1 MNQFIQSDLSL
12 ILPEVFVLSMAMIVL
27 MTDLFIKPSSRWIIF
42 ALSQLTLLGGAYL
55 TSQHFN
61 HETQFAFSNMF
72 VRDGLADLLKMVSY
86 IGTSLIFFYSRS
98 YMKDRDLYR
107 GEYFSLVLFALL
119 GMMIMISSHNMLLVY
134 MGLELL
140 SLCLYSLTALDRD
153 NQKATESAIKYF
165 VLGALASGLLLYG
178 MSMIYGATSSLD
190 LSVIAAALLNHPM
203 DHAILVLGLVFMV
216 AGLAFKLGAV
226 PFQMWVPDVYEGSPS
241 SIAMLISS
249 VPKLAAFAITV
260 RLLGDGLQ
268 SMMVDWKQ
276 MMLIMA
282 ILSIGIGNITAIAQT
297 NIKRMY
303 AYSTI
308 SHIGFILFGLMSGT
322 LNGYASSLFYVISYM
337 FMTLASFAVLI
348 MMSRKNFDCQ
358 TLEDFKGLNKRN
370 SWYAFLM
377 LITMLSMAG
386 IPPTIGFYAKF
397 MVLQAAFDAGFAGF
411 VVYAVLMALVGM
423 FYYMRIVKLMYF
435 DEPNLKNNIETPIDM
450 KWILSANALALLVI
464 GLVPHTF
471 MEATTQAV
479 ALSLH

>member
-98 YMKDRDLYR
+98 YMKDRNLYR

-435 DEPNLKNNIETPIDM
+435 DEPKLKNNIEAPIDM

-471 MEATTQAV
+471 MEATTQAA

>member
-435 DEPNLKNNIETPIDM
+435 DEPKLKNNIETPIDM
-450 KWILSANALALLVI
+450 KWMLSANALALLVI

>member
-1 MNQFIQSDLSL
+1 MNQFIQSDVSL

-42 ALSQLTLLGGAYL
+42 ILSQLTLLGGAYL

-72 VRDGLADLLKMVSY
+72 VRDGLADLLKMMSY
-86 IGTSLIFFYSRS
+86 MGTSLIFFYSRS
-98 YMKDRDLYR
+98 YMKDRNLYR

-190 LSVIAAALLNHPM
+190 LSVIAASLLNHPM
-203 DHAILVLGLVFMV
+203 DHAILVLGLVFVV

-249 VPKLAAFAITV
+249 VPKLAAFAITL

-308 SHIGFILFGLMSGT
+308 SHIGFILFGLMSGS
-322 LNGYASSLFYVISYM
+322 LNGYASSLFYVVSYM
-337 FMTLASFAVLI
+337 FMTLVSFAVLM
-348 MMSRKNFDCQ
+348 MMSSKNFDCQ

-370 SWYAFLM
+370 PWYAFLM

-435 DEPNLKNNIETPIDM
+435 DEPKLKNNIEVPIDM
-450 KWILSANALALLVI
+450 QWILSTNALALLAI

-471 MEATTQAV
+471 MEATTQAI
-479 ALSLH
+479 ALSFH

>member
-42 ALSQLTLLGGAYL
+42 VLSQLTLLGGAYL

-98 YMKDRDLYR
+98 YMKDRNLYR

-119 GMMIMISSHNMLLVY
+119 GMMIMISSHNMLQVY

-435 DEPNLKNNIETPIDM
+435 DEPKLKNNIEAPIDM

>member
-1 MNQFIQSDLSL
+1 MNQFIQSDVSL

-42 ALSQLTLLGGAYL
+42 ILSQLTLLGGAYL

-72 VRDGLADLLKMVSY
+72 VRDGLADLLKMMSY
-86 IGTSLIFFYSRS
+86 MGTSLIFFYSRS
-98 YMKDRDLYR
+98 YMKDRNLYR

-190 LSVIAAALLNHPM
+190 LSVIAASLLNHPM
-203 DHAILVLGLVFMV
+203 DHAILVLGLVFVV

-249 VPKLAAFAITV
+249 VPKLAAFAITL

-308 SHIGFILFGLMSGT
+308 SHIGFILFGLMSGS
-322 LNGYASSLFYVISYM
+322 LNGYASSLFYVVSYM
-337 FMTLASFAVLI
+337 FMTLVSFAVLM
-348 MMSRKNFDCQ
+348 MMSSKNFDCQ

-370 SWYAFLM
+370 PWYAFLM

-435 DEPNLKNNIETPIDM
+435 DEPKLKNNIEVPIDM
-450 KWILSANALALLVI
+450 QWILSTNALALLVI
-464 GLVPHTF
+464 GLAPHTF

-479 ALSLH
+479 ALSFH

>member
-190 LSVIAAALLNHPM
+190 LSVIATALLNHPM
-203 DHAILVLGLVFMV
+203 DHAILVLGLVFVV

-268 SMMVDWKQ
+268 SMMADWKQ

-308 SHIGFILFGLMSGT
+308 SHIGFILFGLMSGS

-423 FYYMRIVKLMYF
+423 FYYIRIVKLMYF
-435 DEPNLKNNIETPIDM
+435 DEPKLKNNIETPIDM

>member
-98 YMKDRDLYR
+98 YMKDRNLYR

-435 DEPNLKNNIETPIDM
+435 DEPKLKNNIETPIDM

>member
-1 MNQFIQSDLSL
+1 MNQFIQSDVSL

-72 VRDGLADLLKMVSY
+72 VRDGLADLLKMMSY
-86 IGTSLIFFYSRS
+86 MGTSLIFFYSRS
-98 YMKDRDLYR
+98 YMKDRNLYR

-190 LSVIAAALLNHPM
+190 LSVIAASLLNHPM
-203 DHAILVLGLVFMV
+203 DHAILVLGLVFVV

-249 VPKLAAFAITV
+249 VPKLAAFAITL

-435 DEPNLKNNIETPIDM
+435 DEPKLKNNIEAPIDM

>member
-72 VRDGLADLLKMVSY
+72 IRDGLADLLKMMSY

-190 LSVIAAALLNHPM
+190 LSVIATALLNHPM
-203 DHAILVLGLVFMV
+203 DHAILVLGLVFVV

-268 SMMVDWKQ
+268 SMMADWKQ

-308 SHIGFILFGLMSGT
+308 SHIGFILFGLMSGS

-423 FYYMRIVKLMYF
+423 FYYIRIVKLMYF
-435 DEPNLKNNIETPIDM
+435 DEPKLKNNIETPIDM

>member
-42 ALSQLTLLGGAYL
+42 VLSQLTLLGGAYL

-61 HETQFAFSNMF
+61 HEIQFAFSNMF

-190 LSVIAAALLNHPM
+190 LSVIATALLNHPM
-203 DHAILVLGLVFMV
+203 DHAILVLGLVFVV

-423 FYYMRIVKLMYF
+423 FYYIRIVKLMYF
-435 DEPNLKNNIETPIDM
+435 DEPKLKNNIETPIDM

>member
-1 MNQFIQSDLSL
+1 MNQFIQSDVSL

-72 VRDGLADLLKMVSY
+72 VRDGLADLLKMMSY
-86 IGTSLIFFYSRS
+86 MGTSLIFFYSRS
-98 YMKDRDLYR
+98 YMKDRNLYR

-190 LSVIAAALLNHPM
+190 LSVIAASLLNHPM
-203 DHAILVLGLVFMV
+203 DHAILVLGLVFVV

-249 VPKLAAFAITV
+249 VPKLAAFAITL

-308 SHIGFILFGLMSGT
+308 SHIGFILFGLMSVS
-322 LNGYASSLFYVISYM
+322 LNGYASSLFYVVSYM
-337 FMTLASFAVLI
+337 FMTLVSFAVLM
-348 MMSRKNFDCQ
+348 MMSSKNFDCQ

-370 SWYAFLM
+370 PGYAFLM

-435 DEPNLKNNIETPIDM
+435 DEPKLKNNIEVPIDM
-450 KWILSANALALLVI
+450 QWILSTNALALLVI

-479 ALSLH
+479 ALSFH

>member
-1 MNQFIQSDLSL
+1 MNSFIQSDLSL
-12 ILPEVFVLSMAMIVL
+12 ILPEIFVLSTAMIVL
-27 MTDLFIKPSSRWIIF
+27 MTDLFIKPSMRWIIF
-42 ALSQLTLLGGAYL
+42 ALSQFALLGSAYL
-55 TSQHFN
+55 TGQHFN
-61 HETQFAFSNMF
+61 HETEFAFSNMF
-72 VRDGLADLLKMVSY
+72 IRDGLADLLKMMSY
-86 IGTSLIFFYSRS
+86 VGTSLIFFYSRS
-98 YMKDRDLYR
+98 YMKDRNLYR

-119 GMMIMISSHNMLLVY
+119 GIMIMISSHNMLLVY

-178 MSMIYGATSSLD
+178 MSMIFGATSSLD
-190 LSVIAAALLNHPM
+190 LNVISIALLNHST
-203 DHAILVLGLVFMV
+203 DHAILILGLVFIV

-226 PFQMWVPDVYEGSPS
+226 PFQMWIPDVYDGSPS

-260 RLLGDGLQ
+260 RILGDGLQ
-268 SMMVDWKQ
+268 SLMVDWKQ
-276 MMLIMA
+276 MVLIMA
-282 ILSIGIGNITAIAQT
+282 VLSITIGNVVAIAQT

-308 SHIGFILFGLMSGT
+308 SHIGFILFGFMSGT
-322 LNGYASSLFYVISYM
+322 LNGYASSLFYVVSYM
-337 FMTLASFAVLI
+337 FMTLVSFALLM
-348 MMSRKNFDCQ
+348 MMSRKNVECEM
-358 TLEDFKGLNKRN
+358 LEDFKGLNKRN

-397 MVLQAAFDAGFAGF
+397 MVLQAAFDEGFASF
-411 VVYAVLMALVGM
+411 VVFAVMMTLVGM

-435 DEPNLKNNIETPIDM
+435 DEPKLKHKLDASTDM
-450 KWILSANALALLVI
+450 QWILSANALGLIII
-464 GLVPHTF
+464 GLMPHSF
-471 MEATTQAV
+471 MDATAQAI

>member
-72 VRDGLADLLKMVSY
+72 VRDGLADLLKMMSY

-397 MVLQAAFDAGFAGF
+397 MVLQAAFDTGFAGF

-423 FYYMRIVKLMYF
+423 FYYIRIVKLMYF
-435 DEPNLKNNIETPIDM
+435 DEPKLKNNIETPIDM

>member
-61 HETQFAFSNMF
+61 HEIQFAFSNMF

-435 DEPNLKNNIETPIDM
+435 DEPKLKNNIETPIDM

>member
-1 MNQFIQSDLSL
+1 MNQFIQSDVSL

-42 ALSQLTLLGGAYL
+42 ILSQLTLLGGAYL

-72 VRDGLADLLKMVSY
+72 VRDGLADLLKMMSY
-86 IGTSLIFFYSRS
+86 MGTSLIFFYSRS

-190 LSVIAAALLNHPM
+190 LSVIAASLLNHPM
-203 DHAILVLGLVFMV
+203 DHAILVLGLVFVV

-249 VPKLAAFAITV
+249 VPKLAAFAITL

-268 SMMVDWKQ
+268 SMMLDWKQ

-435 DEPNLKNNIETPIDM
+435 DEPKLKNNIETPIDM

>member
-98 YMKDRDLYR
+98 YMKDRNLYR

-435 DEPNLKNNIETPIDM
+435 DEPKLKNNIETPIDM

-471 MEATTQAV
+471 MEATTQAA

>member
-42 ALSQLTLLGGAYL
+42 VLSQLTLLGGAYL

-98 YMKDRDLYR
+98 YIKDRNLYR

-423 FYYMRIVKLMYF
+423 FYYIRIVKLMYF
-435 DEPNLKNNIETPIDM
+435 DEPKLKNNIEAPIDM

>member
-42 ALSQLTLLGGAYL
+42 VLSQLTLLGGAYL

-98 YMKDRDLYR
+98 YMKDRNLYR

-435 DEPNLKNNIETPIDM
+435 DEPKLKNNIEAPIDM

>member
-423 FYYMRIVKLMYF
+423 FYYIRIVKLMYF
-435 DEPNLKNNIETPIDM
+435 DEPKLKNNIETPIDM